1 MEEVTDRTSNKTIK
15 DEVEI
20 FGNPN
25 GCKEREEKFES
36 ESESEE
42 KEGSVTE
49 KEYHTAQ
56 PHQKSEHV

>member
-1 MEEVTDRTSNKTIK
+1 MEEVTDRISNKTIK

-25 GCKEREEKFES
+25 ACKEKEDKFDS

-42 KEGSVTE
+42 KERSVAE
-49 KEYHTAQ
+49 KKYHTAQ